1 MKHINLGMLDVGRIG
16 LGGMGMSAAY
26 TGAGTDDAESIRTI
40 HRALDL
46 GVTLIDTA
54 EIYGPFTNEE
64 LIGRAIKD
72 RRDDVVLATKFG
84 MVSHA
89 GGGPGHLDS
98 SPANIRTA
106 IEGSLRRL
114 GTDRIDLYYQHRV
127 DPKTPIE
134 DTVGALA
141 ALVDEGKVRH
151 IGLSEA
157 AAGTIRRAHAVHP
170 ITALQSEYSLWTR
183 DPEPTVLPVLR
194 ELGIGLVAYS
204 PLGRG
209 FLTGEIRSTADFAD
223 DDSRKTNP
231 RFTGENFERNL
242 RAVDEV
248 KAIATEVGATPGQ
261 VALAWVLA
269 QGNDIAPIPGTK
281 RVSPR
286 RGEHRRRRGA
296 TQPGADRQAHQ
307 HHTRRGRPSQ
317 RTTDADDRAL
327 IAINPAIEHSRG
339 TARRSAEREVELARR
354 WSGVDVGLDDRR
366 AVDSKCDGRA
376 AAAPGDR
383 VRTHDVQDV
392 AVEISASHGG
402 DAAASRADERIDARA
417 GGNAFTIRAMH
428 LAIQLEQGR
437 RGPCRCAGGKVDSHA
452 RTTMGRPIDPA
463 RRVQLLVVGVGPQHD
478 LRAASTAPGQF
489 FFAEDAEREPTT
501 GDPRDRDV
509 ARRDQTVIEHDGP
522 HEPRVERGAV
532 EAGDP
537 GQRRGDVRWHS
548 PWSMTASPCCRWH
561 SRRHTPTPQSR

>member
-1 MKHINLGMLDVGRIG
+1 MKHINLGTLDVGRIG

-64 LIGRAIKD
+64 LVGRAIKD

-98 SPANIRTA
+98 SSANIRTA

-141 ALVDEGKVRH
+141 ELVTEGKVRH

-157 AAGTIRRAHAVHP
+157 AAGTIRRADAVHP

-183 DPEPTVLPVLR
+183 DPEPNVFPVLR
-194 ELGIGLVAYS
+194 ELGIGFVAYS

-209 FLTGEIRSTADFAD
+209 FLTGEIRSTDNFAD

-231 RFTGENFERNL
+231 RFMGENFQRNL

-248 KAIATEVGATPGQ
+248 KAVATEVGATPGQ

-269 QGNDIAPIPGTK
+269 QGDDIAPIPGTK
-281 RVSPR
+281 RVSR
-286 RGEHRRRRGA
+286 VEENTA
-296 TQPGADRQAHQ
+296 AD
-307 HHTRRGRPSQ
+307 
-317 RTTDADDRAL
+317 
-327 IAINPAIEHSRG
+327 
-339 TARRSAEREVELARR
+339 
-354 WSGVDVGLDDRR
+354 
-366 AVDSKCDGRA
+366 
-376 AAAPGDR
+376 
-383 VRTHDVQDV
+383 
-392 AVEISASHGG
+392 
-402 DAAASRADERIDARA
+402 
-417 GGNAFTIRAMH
+417 
-428 LAIQLEQGR
+428 AIQL
-437 RGPCRCAGGKVDSHA
+437 
-452 RTTMGRPIDPA
+452 
-463 RRVQLLVVGVGPQHD
+463 
-478 LRAASTAPGQF
+478 
-489 FFAEDAEREPTT
+489 
-501 GDPRDRDV
+501 
-509 ARRDQTVIEHDGP
+509 
-522 HEPRVERGAV
+522 
-532 EAGDP
+532 
-537 GQRRGDVRWHS
+537 
-548 PWSMTASPCCRWH
+548 
-561 SRRHTPTPQSR
+561 TPQQIDKLTNITPAVGEHHAEQQMRMIER